1 MPSNGKKFLLEL
13 HAGNLYNNIEI
24 CVQKDI
30 LSSYKRFKEE
40 LLSNFPLYL
49 KKKAIK
55 KSIFELIVSLN
66 TIQEEGSDTTS
77 FPVFVRRSPC
87 VGVIGVFRNID
98 IIQKPLEWFI
108 ENKLNSMVKE

>member
-13 HAGNLYNNIEI
+13 HVGDLYNNIEI

-30 LSSYKRFKEE
+30 LSTYERFKEE
-40 LLSNFPLYL
+40 LMDNFPLHL

-55 KSIFELIVSLN
+55 KGVFELIVSLN

-87 VGVIGVFRNID
+87 VGVIGVFRSID
-98 IIQKPLEWFI
+98 IVQKPLKWFI
-108 ENKLNSMVKE
+108 ENKLNNMVKD